1 MAYSPDICRLVIEN
15 AALVEEAQ
23 AVLTNVDGRLYEN
36 IWDFIKKLAAE
47 QKYFDLTGSKD
58 GNYFFSRQAWGK
70 TEREEPIAAFWLD
83 YQGDNSDRSWLSIL
97 AGIVPGTSAGLYF
110 WYEWVQKG
118 IRRREWKSFL
128 KDFFISNPGL
138 RDNGFV
144 LNDEGTAITRPL
156 RIDLQCLADNFQN
169 PEVCFDA
176 IGNALDAIYA
186 ERKSFET
193 LVDMAGRM

>member
-23 AVLTNVDGRLYEN
+23 AVLTHVDGRLYEN
-36 IWDFIKKLAAE
+36 IWDFIKKLVAE
-47 QKYFDLTGSKD
+47 QKYFDLTGGKE
-58 GNYFFSRQAWGK
+58 GNYFFSRKAWGK
-70 TEREEPIAAFWLD
+70 TERGEPLAAFWLN
-83 YQGDNSDRSWLSIL
+83 YQGEDTYRSWLSIL

>member
-23 AVLTNVDGRLYEN
+23 AVLTHVDGRLYEN
-36 IWDFIKKLAAE
+36 IWDFIKKLVAE
-47 QKYFDLTGSKD
+47 QKYFDLTGGKE
-58 GNYFFSRQAWGK
+58 GNYFFSRKAWGK
-70 TEREEPIAAFWLD
+70 TEREEPIAAFWLN
-83 YQGDNSDRSWLSIL
+83 YQGEDTYRSWLSIL